1 MTIQNW
7 VYFSE
12 IVSAAAV
19 VITLAYVA
27 LQIKQTNTATHRQ
40 MYIAA
45 ATGLSDYWR
54 ALAQDYSLYELFVSM
69 LRSPGELSRTEKGRA
84 YIVMDSY
91 LTLMESY
98 YLHNQQYGEKLS
110 QERWERILARMFST
124 PGGNEYWRRRR
135 FAYHDE
141 FAAYI
146 DTLLSPPEPPAPP
159 PGGTA

>member
-1 MTIQNW
+1 
-7 VYFSE
+7 
-12 IVSAAAV
+12 
-19 VITLAYVA
+19 
-27 LQIKQTNTATHRQ
+27 
-40 MYIAA
+40 
-45 ATGLSDYWR
+45 
-54 ALAQDYSLYELFVSM
+54 
-69 LRSPGELSRTEKGRA
+69 
-84 YIVMDSY
+84 MDSY

-124 PGGNEYWRRRR
+124 PGGNEYWHRRR

>member
-40 MYIAA
+40 MYMAA
-45 ATGLSDYWR
+45 ATDLSDYWR

-69 LRSPGELSRTEKGRA
+69 LRSPAELSRTEKGRA
-84 YIVMDSY
+84 YIVMDAY

-110 QERWERILARMFST
+110 QERWERILGRMFST
-124 PGGNEYWRRRR
+124 PGGNEYWQRRR

-159 PGGTA
+159 PDGST